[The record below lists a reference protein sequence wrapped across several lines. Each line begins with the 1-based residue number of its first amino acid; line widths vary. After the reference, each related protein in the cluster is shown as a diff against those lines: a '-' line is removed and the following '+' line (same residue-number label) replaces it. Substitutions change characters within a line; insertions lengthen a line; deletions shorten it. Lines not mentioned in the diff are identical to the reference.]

1 MSQDHTKPGSV
12 SQPPT
17 IVTYKKKRSSSGRLQ
32 GGKIYL
38 SIAQGLS
45 KKEEKRHIATLTQK
59 LVRQWVELGNKQQQ
73 LSPPSQINDQQSLA
87 DLAEQ
92 INHQYF
98 GFKYREIKFY
108 TQHSL
113 WGSCNWQKGVIHISH
128 RLKGAPI
135 ELISYVVVH
144 ELAHLAVPNHSQAFW
159 DLVAKA
165 CPNHRQIRQLL
176 RVYEGI
182 N

>member
-1 MSQDHTKPGSV
+1 MNQDRVNPGSA

-17 IVTYKKKRSSSGRLQ
+17 IITYKKKRSSSGRLQ

-38 SIAQGLS
+38 SIAKGLS
-45 KKEEKRHIATLTQK
+45 KSEEKRHIDTLTQK
-59 LVRQWVELGNKQQQ
+59 LAKQWVELGIKHRH
-73 LSPPSQINDQQSLA
+73 LGPPSQITDQQSLVK
-87 DLAEQ
+87 LAEQ
-92 INHQYF
+92 INQRYF

-108 TQHSL
+108 TQYSL
-113 WGSCNWQKGVIHISH
+113 WGSCNWQKGIIHISH

-135 ELISYVVVH
+135 ELISYVIVH

-159 DLVAKA
+159 DIVAKG
-165 CPNHRQIRQLL
+165 CPEYKQFRQLL

-182 N
+182 